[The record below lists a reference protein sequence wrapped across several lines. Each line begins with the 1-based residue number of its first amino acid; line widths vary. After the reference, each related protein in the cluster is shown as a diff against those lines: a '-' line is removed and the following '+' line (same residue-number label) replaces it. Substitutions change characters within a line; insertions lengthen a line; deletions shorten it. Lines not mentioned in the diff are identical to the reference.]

1 METWRVE
8 EGAEGVAVDVEVGM
22 MGKGLMW
29 RWSNVVGVEA
39 EVKREK
45 VGEVR
50 VEGEGWRREI

>member
-1 METWRVE
+1 ME

-22 MGKGLMW
+22 MGKGLTW

-45 VGEVR
+45 VGQVR

>member
-29 RWSNVVGVEA
+29 KWSNVVGVEA

-45 VGEVR
+45 VGEVT

>member
-1 METWRVE
+1 ME

>member
-8 EGAEGVAVDVEVGM
+8 EGAEGVAVDVEGGM
-22 MGKGLMW
+22 MGKGLTW

-50 VEGEGWRREI
+50 VEGEGGRREI